1 MTALISPMKKTVVR
15 NLIYDHIVNKLNE
28 QKQIAQS
35 QGLTEDDINLL
46 IDFNIF
52 NNVNRVPDVS
62 QMPCAIIYWD
72 KTEFENSD
80 LYENDGINTLVVD
93 IFACG
98 YANTDDTAE
107 QYASNRYD
115 YLESQIFNILCRES
129 ACIYSATNNLVSSFI
144 PLNIDNVYQNEADS
158 SAGAVYMGRFL
169 FRVEI
174 DEPTEYLS
182 ARQIKEFYFKTEAQ
196 NDIIS
201 TFIEFDERQ

>member
-1 MTALISPMKKTVVR
+1 MTTLISPMKKNVVR
-15 NLIYDHIVNKLNE
+15 DLIYNHILKKLEE

-35 QGLTEDDINLL
+35 QGFTAEEINSL
-46 IDFNIF
+46 IDFNVF
-52 NNVNRVPDVS
+52 NNINRIPDVS
-62 QMPCAIIYWD
+62 QMPCAILYWD

-80 LYENDGINTLVVD
+80 LYANDGINTLVVD

-107 QYASNRYD
+107 QYASSRYD

-129 ACIYSATNNLVSSFI
+129 ACIYSATQKLVSSFI
-144 PLNIDNVYQNEADS
+144 PLSLDNVYQNETDS

-182 ARQIKEFYFKTEAQ
+182 TRQIKEFYFKTEAQ
-196 NDIIS
+196 NDIIN
-201 TFIEFDERQ
+201 TFIKIDERQ